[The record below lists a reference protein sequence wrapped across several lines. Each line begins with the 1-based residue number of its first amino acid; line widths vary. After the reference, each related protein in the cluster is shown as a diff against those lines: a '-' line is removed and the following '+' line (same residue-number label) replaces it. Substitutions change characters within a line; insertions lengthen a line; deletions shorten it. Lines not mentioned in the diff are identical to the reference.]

1 MRRIVQQGGQS
12 VVAVMAVLLAMLIIP
27 DAAWALQSHGPPE
40 GIYVHQM
47 AHAFFFSSLVFL
59 YRDLRHSASKSKGW
73 NYLRMFC
80 LLMLVWNI
88 VSFTGHAV
96 ATQLAPEHI
105 AGAASYFHSR
115 LLGPM
120 DLTKVLFY
128 ITRFDHLLLVPAL
141 FFLCI
146 GLRSLYFS
154 GEREVSPGGNQ

>member
-1 MRRIVQQGGQS
+1 MQQGFQYG
-12 VVAVMAVLLAMLIIP
+12 VTVMVGLLAMLIVP
-27 DAAWALQSHGPPE
+27 DTAWALQSHGPPE

-47 AHAFFFSSLVFL
+47 AHAFFFGSLVFL
-59 YRDLRHSASKSKGW
+59 YRDLRHSASKSRGW
-73 NYLRMFC
+73 SYLKRFC
-80 LLMLVWNI
+80 LLMLAWNI
-88 VSFTGHAV
+88 VAFTGHTV

-154 GEREVSPGGNQ
+154 VEREVSQGGN

>member
-1 MRRIVQQGGQS
+1 MRRSLQRVFQC
-12 VVAVMAVLLAMLIIP
+12 AATVMVVLLAMLIIP

-47 AHAFFFSSLVFL
+47 AHAFFFGSLVLL

-73 NYLRMFC
+73 NDLKRFC
-80 LLMLVWNI
+80 LLMLIWNI
-88 VSFTGHAV
+88 VAFSGHTV

-105 AGAASYFHSR
+105 AGAASYFHAR

-120 DLTKVLFY
+120 DLIKVFFY

-141 FFLCI
+141 YCLCV

-154 GEREVSPGGNQ
+154 DEREVVQGGNE

>member
-1 MRRIVQQGGQS
+1 MTRSLQQGFQC
-12 VVAVMAVLLAMLIIP
+12 AVTVMVVLLAMLIVP

-47 AHAFFFSSLVFL
+47 AHVFFFGSLVFL
-59 YRDLRHSASKSKGW
+59 YRDLRHSASKSRGW
-73 NYLRMFC
+73 SYLKRFC

-96 ATQLAPEHI
+96 ATQLSPEHI
-105 AGAASYFHSR
+105 TGAASYFHSR

-120 DLTKVLFY
+120 NPTKVLFY
-128 ITRFDHLLLVPAL
+128 VTRFDYLLLMPAL
-141 FFLCI
+141 YFLCI

-154 GEREVSPGGNQ
+154 VEREVSQGENQ